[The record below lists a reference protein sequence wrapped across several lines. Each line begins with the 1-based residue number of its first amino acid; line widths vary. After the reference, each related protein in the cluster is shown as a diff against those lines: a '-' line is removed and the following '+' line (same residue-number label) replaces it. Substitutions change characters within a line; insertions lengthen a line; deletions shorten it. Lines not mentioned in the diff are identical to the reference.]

1 MCDGVIGANAI
12 CLVDVEGTHTLL
24 LGDFEE
30 VCSVRGIPSTDDKD
44 EVEIEFIGSLHE
56 IVDCVLPLLSFYLT
70 MHHGSK
76 TVGLLCKDD
85 QTKMRPVYIL
95 LTCVA
100 SQIVSNSW

>member
-30 VCSVRGIPSTDDKD
+30 VGSVRGIPSADDKD

-70 MHHGSK
+70 MQRGSK

-85 QTKMRPVYIL
+85 
-95 LTCVA
+95 
-100 SQIVSNSW
+100 